1 MENSKYF
8 YIWIGLSALL
18 IAGSAAA
25 FSVYG
30 LAKLFSGAFLSVVV
44 MAGSL
49 ELGKLVTAS
58 FLYRY
63 WNMINW
69 FQKVYMTIATIVLIF
84 ITSAGIFGYLS
95 NAYQGATLEF
105 EKQSTELLTIEER
118 IEQLDEDKVF
128 LKEELEQAISELPDN
143 YITAK
148 RKLREE
154 YNPQITQ
161 LNQELLEYK
170 TRRAD
175 LEIELVSTGVDVGP
189 AIYLA
194 RTFGTDIDT
203 VVKFFIFIL
212 IFVFDPL
219 AVMLVIAYNQ
229 ALMDRTTRDE
239 DEAPA
244 GGSITEKD
252 ASAKSQDEHWKDI
265 YSQDT
270 LIDKEP
276 SGWAA
281 LQDIEEKE
289 LEDEMNERMDIIGQ
303 NGNDGLHYDIEPDD
317 NNHSTPIP
325 DPAVLGDI
333 GEEEEL
339 NPQPTAKGGIRIK

>member
-8 YIWIGLSALL
+8 HIWLGLSALL

-30 LAKLFSGAFLSVVV
+30 LAKLFSGAFLSVVI

-63 WNMINW
+63 WKVINW
-69 FQKVYMTIATIVLIF
+69 FQKVYMTIATIVLVF

-105 EKQSTELLTIEER
+105 EKQSTELIAVEER
-118 IEQLDEDKVF
+118 IEQLEEDKSF
-128 LKEELEQAISELPDN
+128 LKEELSVAISELPDN

-148 RKLREE
+148 RKLRED

-161 LNQELLEYK
+161 VNQEILEFK
-170 TRRAD
+170 TKRAD
-175 LEIELVSTGVDVGP
+175 LEIQLVSTGVDVGP

-194 RTFGTDIDT
+194 RTFETDIDT

-229 ALMDRTTRDE
+229 ALMNRTTRDE

-244 GGSITEKD
+244 GGSINIES
-252 ASAKSQDEHWKDI
+252 ASAKTQDEHWRDI

-270 LIDKEP
+270 MI
-276 SGWAA
+276 
-281 LQDIEEKE
+281 
-289 LEDEMNERMDIIGQ
+289 EDEPLNPNPYGDDDYATPQEDMERMDIIGQ
-303 NGNDGLHYDIEPDD
+303 NGNDGLHYDDVEPSDD
-317 NNHSTPIP
+317 NNPNPTI
-325 DPAVLGDI
+325 
-333 GEEEEL
+333 L
-339 NPQPTAKGGIRIK
+339 NPQPTAKGGIRTK

>member
-8 YIWIGLSALL
+8 YIWIGLSALF

-30 LAKLFSGAFLSVVV
+30 LAKLFSGAFISVVI
-44 MAGSL
+44 MASAL

-118 IEQLDEDKVF
+118 IDQLEEDKIF
-128 LKEELEQAISELPDN
+128 LKEELEVAISELPDN

-148 RKLREE
+148 RKLRED
-154 YNPQITQ
+154 YNPQI
-161 LNQELLEYK
+161 LEINNELLEYK
-170 TRRAD
+170 RTRAD
-175 LEIELVSTGVDVGP
+175 LEIGLVSTGVDVGP

-229 ALMDRTTRDE
+229 ALMDRNKNKVELIEQDNSIIE
-239 DEAPA
+239 D
-244 GGSITEKD
+244 
-252 ASAKSQDEHWKDI
+252 
-265 YSQDT
+265 
-270 LIDKEP
+270 
-276 SGWAA
+276 
-281 LQDIEEKE
+281 
-289 LEDEMNERMDIIGQ
+289 NERMDIIGQ
-303 NGNDGLHYDIEPDD
+303 NGNDGLHYDLIDD
-317 NNHSTPIP
+317 E
-325 DPAVLGDI
+325 DV
-333 GEEEEL
+333 EEL
-339 NPQPTAKGGIRIK
+339 PEPREENDPSPQPSKEPTARGGVKTK

>member
-1 MENSKYF
+1 MDTEILMENSKYF
-8 YIWIGLSALL
+8 LYWIGISALL

-30 LAKLFSGAFLSVVV
+30 LAKLFSGAFISVVI

-69 FQKVYMTIATIVLIF
+69 FQKVYMTIATIVLVF

-170 TRRAD
+170 TKRAD
-175 LEIELVSTGVDVGP
+175 LEIQLVSTGVDVGP

-219 AVMLVIAYNQ
+219 AVMLVVAYNQ
-229 ALMDRTTRDE
+229 ALMDRTQKNTSVPLGGTKKSWWKFWEMYE
-239 DEAPA
+239 DKKNE
-244 GGSITEKD
+244 I
-252 ASAKSQDEHWKDI
+252 Q
-265 YSQDT
+265 
-270 LIDKEP
+270 
-276 SGWAA
+276 
-281 LQDIEEKE
+281 
-289 LEDEMNERMDIIGQ
+289 EDNERMDIIGQ
-303 NGNDGLHYDIEPDD
+303 NGNDGLHYEI
-317 NNHSTPIP
+317 
-325 DPAVLGDI
+325 
-333 GEEEEL
+333 EEEEL
-339 NPQPTAKGGIRIK
+339 PEPLEENDPGTKNFTPTAKGGVITKI

>member
-8 YIWIGLSALL
+8 IYWIGLSALL

-30 LAKLFSGAFLSVVV
+30 LAKLFSGAFISVVI

-69 FQKVYMTIATIVLIF
+69 FQKVYMTIATIVLVF

-148 RKLREE
+148 RNLREE

-161 LNQELLEYK
+161 INQELLEYK

-229 ALMDRTTRDE
+229 ALLQNK
-239 DEAPA
+239 PK
-244 GGSITEKD
+244 EKT
-252 ASAKSQDEHWKDI
+252 QDEHWKDI
-265 YSQDT
+265 YSQPT
-270 LIDKEP
+270 LIDDEDF
-276 SGWAA
+276 S
-281 LQDIEEKE
+281 LEEEMIEE
-289 LEDEMNERMDIIGQ
+289 DNERMDIIGQ
-303 NGNDGLHYDIEPDD
+303 NGNDGLHYDLEDD
-317 NNHSTPIP
+317 
-325 DPAVLGDI
+325 
-333 GEEEEL
+333 EKKEK
-339 NPQPTAKGGIRIK
+339 NPPGRGFYRP

>member
-8 YIWIGLSALL
+8 IYWIGLSALL

-69 FQKVYMTIATIVLIF
+69 FQKVYMTIATIVLVF

-170 TRRAD
+170 TKRAD
-175 LEIELVSTGVDVGP
+175 LEIQLVSTGVDVGP

-212 IFVFDPL
+212 IFVLDPL

-229 ALMDRTTRDE
+229 ALMDRNKLIQG
-239 DEAPA
+239 PP
-244 GGSITEKD
+244 SIIKKD
-252 ASAKSQDEHWKDI
+252 ASAF
-265 YSQDT
+265 
-270 LIDKEP
+270 
-276 SGWAA
+276 
-281 LQDIEEKE
+281 EE
-289 LEDEMNERMDIIGQ
+289 DNERMDIIGQ
-303 NGNDGLHYDIEPDD
+303 NGNDGLHYDVE
-317 NNHSTPIP
+317 P
-325 DPAVLGDI
+325 DPAVI
-333 GEEEEL
+333 GNIDEPIEE
-339 NPQPTAKGGIRIK
+339 IRPLRGEVKNN

>member
-30 LAKLFSGAFLSVVV
+30 LAKLFSGAFLSVVI
-44 MAGSL
+44 MASAL

-128 LKEELEQAISELPDN
+128 LKEELEVAISELPDN

-161 LNQELLEYK
+161 LNQELLEFK

-175 LEIELVSTGVDVGP
+175 LEIQLVSTGVDVGP

-212 IFVFDPL
+212 IFLFDPL
-219 AVMLVIAYNQ
+219 AVMLVIAYNPVLLHNKPKKKTQ
-229 ALMDRTTRDE
+229 HDN
-239 DEAPA
+239 
-244 GGSITEKD
+244 
-252 ASAKSQDEHWKDI
+252 WKDI
-265 YSQDT
+265 YSQPT
-270 LIDKEP
+270 LI
-276 SGWAA
+276 
-281 LQDIEEKE
+281 
-289 LEDEMNERMDIIGQ
+289 EDNERMDIIGQ
-303 NGNDGLHYDIEPDD
+303 NGNDGLHYDVTDQDLIDDDDIE
-317 NNHSTPIP
+317 TEKT
-325 DPAVLGDI
+325 I
-333 GEEEEL
+333 GRGAYR
-339 NPQPTAKGGIRIK
+339 P

>member
-8 YIWIGLSALL
+8 IYWIGLSALL

-30 LAKLFSGAFLSVVV
+30 LAKLFSGAFLSVVI

-69 FQKVYMTIATIVLIF
+69 FQKVYMTIATIVLVF

-105 EKQSTELLTIEER
+105 EKQSTELIAVEER
-118 IEQLDEDKVF
+118 IEQLEDDKIF
-128 LKEELEQAISELPDN
+128 LKEELSVAISELPDN

-148 RKLREE
+148 RKLRED
-154 YNPQITQ
+154 YNPQILSVNEEI
-161 LNQELLEYK
+161 LNYK
-170 TRRAD
+170 KTRAD
-175 LEIELVSTGVDVGP
+175 LEIQLVSTGVDVGP

-229 ALMDRTTRDE
+229 ALIDRTTRKE
-239 DEAPA
+239 DNVPA
-244 GGSITEKD
+244 GGSINIES
-252 ASAKSQDEHWKDI
+252 ASANNPNPYGDDDYATPIVEDDEDF
-265 YSQDT
+265 SV
-270 LIDKEP
+270 EEEM
-276 SGWAA
+276 
-281 LQDIEEKE
+281 IEE
-289 LEDEMNERMDIIGQ
+289 DDERMDIIGQ
-303 NGNDGLHYDIEPDD
+303 NGNDGLHYDNIEPSDD
-317 NNHSTPIP
+317 NNPNPQI
-325 DPAVLGDI
+325 
-333 GEEEEL
+333 L
-339 NPQPTAKGGIRIK
+339 NPQPTARGGVRIKW

>member
-30 LAKLFSGAFLSVVV
+30 LAKLFSGAFISVVI
-44 MAGSL
+44 MASAL

-69 FQKVYMTIATIVLIF
+69 FQKVYMTIATIVLVF

-118 IEQLDEDKVF
+118 IEQLEEDKFF
-128 LKEELEQAISELPDN
+128 LKEELEVAISELPDN

-148 RKLREE
+148 RKLRED
-154 YNPQITQ
+154 YNPQILQ
-161 LNQELLEYK
+161 INNELLDYK
-170 TRRAD
+170 KTRAD
-175 LEIELVSTGVDVGP
+175 LEIGLVSTGVDVGP

-194 RTFGTDIDT
+194 RTFGTDIDS

-229 ALMDRTTRDE
+229 ALMDRKKDE
-239 DEAPA
+239 PVVI
-244 GGSITEKD
+244 S
-252 ASAKSQDEHWKDI
+252 
-265 YSQDT
+265 
-270 LIDKEP
+270 EP
-276 SGWAA
+276 TGFTA
-281 LQDIEEKE
+281 LQE
-289 LEDEMNERMDIIGQ
+289 LEEDNERMDIIGQ
-303 NGNDGLHYDIEPDD
+303 NGNDGLHYDEVDIPNEPLEE
-317 NNHSTPIP
+317 N
-325 DPAVLGDI
+325 DPKEV
-333 GEEEEL
+333 
-339 NPQPTAKGGIRIK
+339 NPQPTAKGGVRVQ

>member
-8 YIWIGLSALL
+8 IYWIGLSALL

-63 WNMINW
+63 WKVINW
-69 FQKVYMTIATIVLIF
+69 FQKVYMTIATIVLVF

-118 IEQLDEDKVF
+118 IDQLDEDKVF

-175 LEIELVSTGVDVGP
+175 LEIGLVSTGVDVGP

-229 ALMDRTTRDE
+229 TLMERKKDE
-239 DEAPA
+239 PVTI
-244 GGSITEKD
+244 S
-252 ASAKSQDEHWKDI
+252 
-265 YSQDT
+265 
-270 LIDKEP
+270 EP
-276 SGWAA
+276 MGFTA
-281 LQDIEEKE
+281 LQEEE
-289 LEDEMNERMDIIGQ
+289 FEEDNERMDIIGQ
-303 NGNDGLHYDIEPDD
+303 NGNDGLHYDTTDQDLIDDSDVEPREE
-317 NNHSTPIP
+317 N
-325 DPAVLGDI
+325 DPEPKRLLRGA
-333 GEEEEL
+333 
-339 NPQPTAKGGIRIK
+339 IRIRPK

>member
-8 YIWIGLSALL
+8 IYWIGLSALL

-69 FQKVYMTIATIVLIF
+69 FQKLYMTIATIVLVF

-118 IEQLDEDKVF
+118 IEQLDEDKDF
-128 LKEELEQAISELPDN
+128 LKEELEVAISELPDN

-148 RKLREE
+148 RNLREE

-161 LNQELLEYK
+161 INQELLEYK

-229 ALMDRTTRDE
+229 ALLQNK
-239 DEAPA
+239 PK
-244 GGSITEKD
+244 EKT
-252 ASAKSQDEHWKDI
+252 QDEHWKDI
-265 YSQDT
+265 YSQPTFTD
-270 LIDKEP
+270 
-276 SGWAA
+276 
-281 LQDIEEKE
+281 EEDFSVE
-289 LEDEMNERMDIIGQ
+289 EEIMLEEDNERMDIIGQ
-303 NGNDGLHYDIEPDD
+303 NGNDGLHYDSEDD
-317 NNHSTPIP
+317 EKPKKVIGKGAITPP
-325 DPAVLGDI
+325 G
-333 GEEEEL
+333 
-339 NPQPTAKGGIRIK
+339 N

>member
-1 MENSKYF
+1 MCPFIFIIKVGEKIMENSKYF
-8 YIWIGLSALL
+8 YIWIGLSALF

-30 LAKLFSGAFLSVVV
+30 LAKLFSGAFISVVI
-44 MAGSL
+44 MASAL

-69 FQKVYMTIATIVLIF
+69 FQKFYMTLATIVLIF

-118 IEQLDEDKVF
+118 IEQLEEDKVF
-128 LKEELEQAISELPDN
+128 LKEELEVAISELPDN

-148 RKLREE
+148 RKLRED
-154 YNPQITQ
+154 YNPQILQ
-161 LNQELLEYK
+161 VNNELLEYK
-170 TRRAD
+170 KTRAD
-175 LEIELVSTGVDVGP
+175 LEIGLVSTGVDVGP

-229 ALMDRTTRDE
+229 ALIDRGKIKLD
-239 DEAPA
+239 DSP
-244 GGSITEKD
+244 SNKKD
-252 ASAKSQDEHWKDI
+252 ASQHENWKDI
-265 YSQDT
+265 YSQPVLT
-270 LIDKEP
+270 
-276 SGWAA
+276 
-281 LQDIEEKE
+281 
-289 LEDEMNERMDIIGQ
+289 EDDERMDIIGQ
-303 NGNDGLHYDIEPDD
+303 NGNDGLHYDIEEP
-317 NNHSTPIP
+317 NEPREEN
-325 DPAVLGDI
+325 DP
-333 GEEEEL
+333 
-339 NPQPTAKGGIRIK
+339 NPQPTARGGVRII

>member
-8 YIWIGLSALL
+8 IYWIGLSALL

-30 LAKLFSGAFLSVVV
+30 LAKLFSGAFLSVVL

-63 WNMINW
+63 WDMINW
-69 FQKVYMTIATIVLIF
+69 FQKVYMTIATIVLVF

-105 EKQSTELLTIEER
+105 EKQSTELIAVEER
-118 IEQLDEDKVF
+118 IEQLEEDKVF
-128 LKEELEQAISELPDN
+128 LKEELSVAISELPDN

-148 RKLREE
+148 RKLRED
-154 YNPQITQ
+154 YNPQI
-161 LNQELLEYK
+161 LMVNEEILDYK
-170 TRRAD
+170 KTRAD
-175 LEIELVSTGVDVGP
+175 LEIQLVSTGVDVGP

-219 AVMLVIAYNQ
+219 AVMLVITYNQ
-229 ALMDRTTRDE
+229 ALMIRDE
-239 DEAPA
+239 
-244 GGSITEKD
+244 EKEVIQAYREMD
-252 ASAKSQDEHWKDI
+252 KEDI
-265 YSQDT
+265 YSEPT
-270 LIDKEP
+270 GFTALI
-276 SGWAA
+276 
-281 LQDIEEKE
+281 
-289 LEDEMNERMDIIGQ
+289 EDDERMDIIGQ
-303 NGNDGLHYDIEPDD
+303 NGNDGLHYDEEP
-317 NNHSTPIP
+317 NEPLEEN
-325 DPAVLGDI
+325 DPGRPPLR
-333 GEEEEL
+333 
-339 NPQPTAKGGIRIK
+339 GGVKIL

>member
-8 YIWIGLSALL
+8 YIWIGLSALF

-30 LAKLFSGAFLSVVV
+30 LAKLFSGAFISVVI
-44 MAGSL
+44 MASAL

-118 IEQLDEDKVF
+118 IEQLEEDKFF
-128 LKEELEQAISELPDN
+128 LKEELEVAISELPDN

-148 RKLREE
+148 RKLRED
-154 YNPQITQ
+154 YNPQILQ
-161 LNQELLEYK
+161 INNELLEYK
-170 TRRAD
+170 KTRAD
-175 LEIELVSTGVDVGP
+175 LEIALVSTGVDVGP

-229 ALMDRTTRDE
+229 ALMDRNTKKE
-239 DEAPA
+239 
-244 GGSITEKD
+244 SIENTQHD
-252 ASAKSQDEHWKDI
+252 NWKDI
-265 YSQDT
+265 YSQPT
-270 LIDKEP
+270 LI
-276 SGWAA
+276 
-281 LQDIEEKE
+281 
-289 LEDEMNERMDIIGQ
+289 EDDERMDIIGQ
-303 NGNDGLHYDIEPDD
+303 NGNDGLHYDVEP
-317 NNHSTPIP
+317 NKPREEN
-325 DPAVLGDI
+325 DPAPLKVK
-333 GEEEEL
+333 
-339 NPQPTAKGGIRIK
+339 PPTAKGGVRIK

>member
-8 YIWIGLSALL
+8 YIWIGLSALF

-30 LAKLFSGAFLSVVV
+30 LAKLFSGAFISVVI
-44 MAGSL
+44 MASAL

-118 IEQLDEDKVF
+118 IEQLEEDKVF
-128 LKEELEQAISELPDN
+128 LKEELEVAISELPDN

-148 RKLREE
+148 RKLRED
-154 YNPQITQ
+154 YNPQI
-161 LNQELLEYK
+161 LEINNELLEYK
-170 TRRAD
+170 RTRAD
-175 LEIELVSTGVDVGP
+175 LEIGLVSTGVDVGP

-229 ALMDRTTRDE
+229 ALMDRDKQLQDDT
-239 DEAPA
+239 
-244 GGSITEKD
+244 SIITKD
-252 ASAKSQDEHWKDI
+252 ASA
-265 YSQDT
+265 
-270 LIDKEP
+270 L
-276 SGWAA
+276 
-281 LQDIEEKE
+281 EE
-289 LEDEMNERMDIIGQ
+289 DNERMDIIGQ
-303 NGNDGLHYDIEPDD
+303 NGNDGLHYDLIDDDDFEVEEEILNEPEIEPREE
-317 NNHSTPIP
+317 N
-325 DPAVLGDI
+325 DPRPVK
-333 GEEEEL
+333 E
-339 NPQPTAKGGIRIK
+339 PTARGGIRIQ

>member
-8 YIWIGLSALL
+8 IYWIGLSALL

-44 MAGSL
+44 MASSL
-49 ELGKLVTAS
+49 ELGKLVAAS

-63 WNMINW
+63 WNFINW
-69 FQKVYMTIATIVLIF
+69 FQKVYMTLAVVVLIF

-170 TRRAD
+170 TKRAD
-175 LEIELVSTGVDVGP
+175 LEIQLVSTGVDVGP

-229 ALMDRTTRDE
+229 VLLQNR
-239 DEAPA
+239 PK
-244 GGSITEKD
+244 EKT
-252 ASAKSQDEHWKDI
+252 QDEHWKDI

-270 LIDKEP
+270 LIKE
-276 SGWAA
+276 
-281 LQDIEEKE
+281 D
-289 LEDEMNERMDIIGQ
+289 NERMDIIGQ
-303 NGNDGLHYDIEPDD
+303 NGNDGLHYD
-317 NNHSTPIP
+317 
-325 DPAVLGDI
+325 L
-333 GEEEEL
+333 EEDEVKKEK
-339 NPQPTAKGGIRIK
+339 NAPGRGFYRP

>member
-1 MENSKYF
+1 MEKSKYF

-30 LAKLFSGAFLSVVV
+30 LAKLFSGAFISVVI
-44 MAGSL
+44 MASTL

-118 IEQLDEDKVF
+118 IEQLEEDKFF
-128 LKEELEQAISELPDN
+128 LKEELEIAISELPDN

-148 RKLREE
+148 RKLRED
-154 YNPQITQ
+154 YNPQI
-161 LNQELLEYK
+161 LEINNELLDYK
-170 TRRAD
+170 KIRAD
-175 LEIELVSTGVDVGP
+175 LEIGLVSTGVDVGP

-229 ALMDRTTRDE
+229 VLIDRQKNLQ
-239 DEAPA
+239 A
-244 GGSITEKD
+244 D
-252 ASAKSQDEHWKDI
+252 ASAIQENTD
-265 YSQDT
+265 
-270 LIDKEP
+270 
-276 SGWAA
+276 
-281 LQDIEEKE
+281 
-289 LEDEMNERMDIIGQ
+289 RMDIIGQ
-303 NGNDGLHYDIEPDD
+303 NGNDGLHYDLINDD
-317 NNHSTPIP
+317 DVVP
-325 DPAVLGDI
+325 L
-333 GEEEEL
+333 EE
-339 NPQPTAKGGIRIK
+339 NDPQPRKVLRGGIKIQ

>member
-1 MENSKYF
+1 
-8 YIWIGLSALL
+8 
-18 IAGSAAA
+18 
-25 FSVYG
+25 
-30 LAKLFSGAFLSVVV
+30 
-44 MAGSL
+44 
-49 ELGKLVTAS
+49 LV
-58 FLYRY
+58 
-63 WNMINW
+63 
-69 FQKVYMTIATIVLIF
+69 F

-170 TRRAD
+170 TKRAD
-175 LEIELVSTGVDVGP
+175 LEIQLVSTGVDVGP

-229 ALMDRTTRDE
+229 ALIDRSKEILD
-239 DEAPA
+239 
-244 GGSITEKD
+244 
-252 ASAKSQDEHWKDI
+252 
-265 YSQDT
+265 
-270 LIDKEP
+270 EP
-276 SGWAA
+276 SEVASQPI
-281 LQDIEEKE
+281 LIE
-289 LEDEMNERMDIIGQ
+289 DNERMDIIGQ
-303 NGNDGLHYDIEPDD
+303 NGNDGLHYDDVEPREENDPRPY
-317 NNHSTPIP
+317 SP
-325 DPAVLGDI
+325 DLT
-333 GEEEEL
+333 
-339 NPQPTAKGGIRIK
+339 PTAKGGIRTK

>member
-8 YIWIGLSALL
+8 IYWIGLSALL

-30 LAKLFSGAFLSVVV
+30 LAKLFSGAFLSVVI

-69 FQKVYMTIATIVLIF
+69 FQKVYMTIATIVLVF

-105 EKQSTELLTIEER
+105 EKQSTELIAVEER
-118 IEQLDEDKVF
+118 IEQLEEDKVF
-128 LKEELEQAISELPDN
+128 LKEELSVAISELPDN

-148 RKLREE
+148 RKLRED
-154 YNPQITQ
+154 YNPQI
-161 LNQELLEYK
+161 LMVNEEILDYK
-170 TRRAD
+170 KTRAD
-175 LEIELVSTGVDVGP
+175 LEIQLVSTGVDVGP

-229 ALMDRTTRDE
+229 ALMLRNEEQDV
-239 DEAPA
+239 
-244 GGSITEKD
+244 
-252 ASAKSQDEHWKDI
+252 ASPEGKVKTQTEHWKDI
-265 YSQDT
+265 YSEPT
-270 LIDKEP
+270 GFTALI
-276 SGWAA
+276 
-281 LQDIEEKE
+281 
-289 LEDEMNERMDIIGQ
+289 EDEERMDIIGQ
-303 NGNDGLHYDIEPDD
+303 NGNDGLHYDEEPNEPLDE
-317 NNHSTPIP
+317 N
-325 DPAVLGDI
+325 
-333 GEEEEL
+333 
-339 NPQPTAKGGIRIK
+339 NPQPTARGGIRTK

>member
-8 YIWIGLSALL
+8 YIWIGLSALF

-30 LAKLFSGAFLSVVV
+30 LAKLFSGAFISVVI
-44 MAGSL
+44 MASAL
-49 ELGKLVTAS
+49 EIGKLVTAS

-118 IEQLDEDKVF
+118 IEQLEEDKFF
-128 LKEELEQAISELPDN
+128 LKEELEVAISELPDN

-148 RKLREE
+148 RKLRED
-154 YNPQITQ
+154 YNPQILQ
-161 LNQELLEYK
+161 INNELLDYK
-170 TRRAD
+170 KTRAD
-175 LEIELVSTGVDVGP
+175 LEIGLVSTGVDVGP

-229 ALMDRTTRDE
+229 ALMDRKKDE
-239 DEAPA
+239 PVVI
-244 GGSITEKD
+244 S
-252 ASAKSQDEHWKDI
+252 
-265 YSQDT
+265 
-270 LIDKEP
+270 EP
-276 SGWAA
+276 TGFTA
-281 LQDIEEKE
+281 LQE
-289 LEDEMNERMDIIGQ
+289 LEEDNERMDIIGQ
-303 NGNDGLHYDIEPDD
+303 NGNDGLHYDEEP
-317 NNHSTPIP
+317 NEP
-325 DPAVLGDI
+325 L
-333 GEEEEL
+333 EEN
-339 NPQPTAKGGIRIK
+339 NPQPTARGGIRTK

>member
-1 MENSKYF
+1 MVIY
-8 YIWIGLSALL
+8 
-18 IAGSAAA
+18 
-25 FSVYG
+25 
-30 LAKLFSGAFLSVVV
+30 
-44 MAGSL
+44 
-49 ELGKLVTAS
+49 
-58 FLYRY
+58 
-63 WNMINW
+63 
-69 FQKVYMTIATIVLIF
+69 Q
-84 ITSAGIFGYLS
+84 
-95 NAYQGATLEF
+95 AYQGATLEF

-229 ALMDRTTRDE
+229 R
-239 DEAPA
+239 
-244 GGSITEKD
+244 
-252 ASAKSQDEHWKDI
+252 
-265 YSQDT
+265 
-270 LIDKEP
+270 
-276 SGWAA
+276 
-281 LQDIEEKE
+281 
-289 LEDEMNERMDIIGQ
+289 
-303 NGNDGLHYDIEPDD
+303 
-317 NNHSTPIP
+317 
-325 DPAVLGDI
+325 
-333 GEEEEL
+333 
-339 NPQPTAKGGIRIK
+339 

>member
-128 LKEELEQAISELPDN
+128 LKEELEVAISELPDN

-229 ALMDRTTRDE
+229 ALMLRNEEQDVASPE
-239 DEAPA
+239 
-244 GGSITEKD
+244 GKEKT
-252 ASAKSQDEHWKDI
+252 QTEHWKDI
-265 YSQDT
+265 YSEPVGFQG
-270 LIDKEP
+270 LI
-276 SGWAA
+276 
-281 LQDIEEKE
+281 
-289 LEDEMNERMDIIGQ
+289 EDEERMDIIGQ
-303 NGNDGLHYDIEPDD
+303 NGNDGLHYDEEPNEPLEENDP
-317 NNHSTPIP
+317 TP
-325 DPAVLGDI
+325 V
-333 GEEEEL
+333 
-339 NPQPTAKGGIRIK
+339 TKGGIKIQ

>member
-8 YIWIGLSALL
+8 YIWIGLSALF

-44 MAGSL
+44 MASSL
-49 ELGKLVTAS
+49 ELGKLVAAS

-63 WNMINW
+63 WNFINW
-69 FQKVYMTIATIVLIF
+69 FQKVYMTFAVIVLIG

-118 IEQLDEDKVF
+118 IDQLEEDKVF
-128 LKEELEQAISELPDN
+128 LKDELEIAISELPDN

-148 RKLREE
+148 RKLRED
-154 YNPQITQ
+154 YNPQILQ
-161 LNQELLEYK
+161 INNELLEYK
-170 TRRAD
+170 KTRAD
-175 LEIELVSTGVDVGP
+175 LEIALVSTGVDVGP

-229 ALMDRTTRDE
+229 ALMDRTQKIKSVPPR
-239 DEAPA
+239 
-244 GGSITEKD
+244 GSKKSWWEKMWEMYGD
-252 ASAKSQDEHWKDI
+252 KKDDKTQSEHWKDI

-270 LIDKEP
+270 LI
-276 SGWAA
+276 
-281 LQDIEEKE
+281 
-289 LEDEMNERMDIIGQ
+289 EDNERMDIIGQ
-303 NGNDGLHYDIEPDD
+303 NGNDGLHYDAEPNEPREE
-317 NNHSTPIP
+317 NNPTPVKTKP
-325 DPAVLGDI
+325 
-333 GEEEEL
+333 
-339 NPQPTAKGGIRIK
+339 PTAKGGVRIK

>member
-8 YIWIGLSALL
+8 IYWIGLSALL

-30 LAKLFSGAFLSVVV
+30 LAKLFSGAFISVVI
-44 MAGSL
+44 MAGAL

-69 FQKVYMTIATIVLIF
+69 FQKLYMTIATIVLVF

-148 RKLREE
+148 RNLREE

-161 LNQELLEYK
+161 INQELLEYK

-229 ALMDRTTRDE
+229 ALLQNKPKKT
-239 DEAPA
+239 
-244 GGSITEKD
+244 
-252 ASAKSQDEHWKDI
+252 QDEHWKDI

-270 LIDKEP
+270 LM
-276 SGWAA
+276 
-281 LQDIEEKE
+281 
-289 LEDEMNERMDIIGQ
+289 EDNERMDIIGQ
-303 NGNDGLHYDIEPDD
+303 NGNDGLHYDNIEPSDD
-317 NNHSTPIP
+317 NNPNPPIP
-325 DPAVLGDI
+325 KKTKP
-333 GEEEEL
+333 
-339 NPQPTAKGGIRIK
+339 PTAKGGVRIK

>member
-1 MENSKYF
+1 MNLLAFYPNVKFVVVGGYWDINMENSKYF
-8 YIWIGLSALL
+8 YIWIGLSALF

-44 MAGSL
+44 MASSL
-49 ELGKLVTAS
+49 ELGKLVAAS

-63 WNMINW
+63 WKMINW
-69 FQKVYMTIATIVLIF
+69 FQKVYMTFAVIVLIG

-118 IEQLDEDKVF
+118 IDQLEEDKVF
-128 LKEELEQAISELPDN
+128 LKEELEVAISELPDN

-148 RKLREE
+148 RKLRED
-154 YNPQITQ
+154 YNPQILQ
-161 LNQELLEYK
+161 INNELLEYK
-170 TRRAD
+170 RTRAD
-175 LEIELVSTGVDVGP
+175 LEIGLVSTGVDVGP

-229 ALMDRTTRDE
+229 AIIDRNKQVLD
-239 DEAPA
+239 DP
-244 GGSITEKD
+244 SIIKQS
-252 ASAKSQDEHWKDI
+252 ASA
-265 YSQDT
+265 
-270 LIDKEP
+270 
-276 SGWAA
+276 
-281 LQDIEEKE
+281 IEE
-289 LEDEMNERMDIIGQ
+289 DNERMDIIGQ
-303 NGNDGLHYDIEPDD
+303 NGNDGLHYDLIDD
-317 NNHSTPIP
+317 E
-325 DPAVLGDI
+325 DV
-333 GEEEEL
+333 EEL
-339 NPQPTAKGGIRIK
+339 PEPREENDPGPYNPGLTPTAKGGIKTKWF

>member
-8 YIWIGLSALL
+8 LYWIGISALL

-30 LAKLFSGAFLSVVV
+30 LAKLFSGAFISVVI

-69 FQKVYMTIATIVLIF
+69 FQKLYMTLATIVLVF

-118 IEQLDEDKVF
+118 IEQLEEDKVF
-128 LKEELEQAISELPDN
+128 LKEELSVAISELPDN

-148 RKLREE
+148 RKLRED

-161 LNQELLEYK
+161 VNQEILEYK

-175 LEIELVSTGVDVGP
+175 LEIQLVSTGVDVGP

-229 ALMDRTTRDE
+229 ALIDRN
-239 DEAPA
+239 
-244 GGSITEKD
+244 
-252 ASAKSQDEHWKDI
+252 
-265 YSQDT
+265 
-270 LIDKEP
+270 
-276 SGWAA
+276 
-281 LQDIEEKE
+281 EEKE
-289 LEDEMNERMDIIGQ
+289 NKIQVQVSTEKNPDEQPEPREE
-303 NGNDGLHYDIEPDD
+303 NDP
-317 NNHSTPIP
+317 TPTSK
-325 DPAVLGDI
+325 VGVKV
-333 GEEEEL
+333 EWFH
-339 NPQPTAKGGIRIK
+339 R